1 MNFKPR
7 QPSPEPE
14 INLVPFID
22 VLLVVMV
29 FLMLTTSWSRLTEL
43 PIQLPQAETAASTPR
58 PLQIVL
64 TITAQGQFSV
74 NQSPVG
80 GSSVASLVAVLS
92 PLAQKESLLIIRA
105 DAAAAQ
111 HQSVIHAMEA
121 ARRSGLSR
129 ITFEAQSALPAGS

>member
-1 MNFKPR
+1 VNFKPR

-80 GSSVASLVAVLS
+80 GSSLASLVAVLS

-105 DAAAAQ
+105 DAAAQ

>member
-43 PIQLPQAETAASTPR
+43 PIQLPQAETVASTPR

-80 GSSVASLVAVLS
+80 GSSLASLVAVLS

-105 DAAAAQ
+105 DAAAQ

>member
-1 MNFKPR
+1 VNFKPR

-74 NQSPVG
+74 NQSPLG
-80 GSSVASLVAVLS
+80 SSSVASLVAVLS

-105 DAAAAQ
+105 DAAAQ

>member
-74 NQSPVG
+74 NQSPLG
-80 GSSVASLVAVLS
+80 SSSVASLVAVLS

-105 DAAAAQ
+105 DAAAQ

>member
-92 PLAQKESLLIIRA
+92 PLAQKESLLVIRA
-105 DAAAAQ
+105 DAAAQ

>member
-43 PIQLPQAETAASTPR
+43 PIQLPQAETVASTPR

-64 TITAQGQFSV
+64 TVTAQGQFSV

-105 DAAAAQ
+105 DAAAQ

>member
-43 PIQLPQAETAASTPR
+43 PIQLPQAETTSSTPR
-58 PLQIVL
+58 SLQIVL

-74 NQSPVG
+74 NQSPLG
-80 GSSVASLVAVLS
+80 SSSVASLVAVLS

-105 DAAAAQ
+105 DAAAQ

>member
-29 FLMLTTSWSRLTEL
+29 FLIITTSWSRLTEL
-43 PIQLPQAETAASTPR
+43 PIQLPQAETDASTPR

-105 DAAAAQ
+105 DAAAQ

>member
-43 PIQLPQAETAASTPR
+43 PIQLPQAETVASTPR

-105 DAAAAQ
+105 DAAAQ

>member
-29 FLMLTTSWSRLTEL
+29 FLIITTSWSRLTEL

-105 DAAAAQ
+105 DAAAQ

>member
-43 PIQLPQAETAASTPR
+43 PIQLPQAETTASTPR

-80 GSSVASLVAVLS
+80 GSSMASLVAVLS

-105 DAAAAQ
+105 DAAAQ

>member
-43 PIQLPQAETAASTPR
+43 PIQLPQAETVASTPR

-105 DAAAAQ
+105 DAAAQ

-129 ITFEAQSALPAGS
+129 ITIEAQSALPAGS

>member
-80 GSSVASLVAVLS
+80 GSSLASLVAVLS

-105 DAAAAQ
+105 DAAAQ

>member
-105 DAAAAQ
+105 DAAAQ